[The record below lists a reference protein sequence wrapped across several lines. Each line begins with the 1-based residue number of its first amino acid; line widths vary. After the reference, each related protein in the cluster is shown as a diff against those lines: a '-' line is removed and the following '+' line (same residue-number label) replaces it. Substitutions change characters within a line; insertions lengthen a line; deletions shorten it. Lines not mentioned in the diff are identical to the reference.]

1 MDQRLQ
7 FVSDHQRRVASMT
20 ELCDR
25 YEISRKTGYKW
36 MARYADAGP
45 AGLVERSRRP
55 QSCPHATDPLVMEA
69 LLEVRRRHPR
79 WGPKKLLAV
88 LGRRYRHW
96 SLPAASTVGARLK
109 RDGLVSTAGRR
120 RLPIGEHPG
129 PAQTPMDAPNAV
141 WTIDFKGQFRLGT
154 GAYCYPL
161 TVMDGWSRYLL
172 GCEALT
178 ATTHEQTRR
187 ALTRVFAR
195 YGVPAVIRSDNGV
208 PFEAPALGRVS
219 RLSVWWIRLG
229 IRPELIEPGQPQ
241 QNGRHE
247 RFHRTLKAETAQPPA
262 ATAAAQQQRFR
273 RFRQEYNRER
283 PHEALGQQCPGEH
296 YVASSRRVPARLPL
310 VDYPAHFEIRRV
322 TQNGCFYWHQQYIT
336 AGQVLIG
343 EDIGL
348 EEIDD
353 GLWDV
358 FFGPVRLGR
367 FDERTRALTAK
378 ARPTT
383 SPVEAAGP
391 VDAENAPT
399 RSLENAQDAFST
411 AATRP

>member
-7 FVSDHQRRVASMT
+7 FVSDHQRGVAAMT
-20 ELCDR
+20 ELCAR

-36 MARYADAGP
+36 IARYAAAGP
-45 AGLVERSRRP
+45 GGLVERSRRP

-69 LLEVRRRHPR
+69 LLEVRRRHPH

-88 LGRRYRHW
+88 LGRRYPHW
-96 SLPAASTVGARLK
+96 SWPAASTVGARLK
-109 RDGLVSTAGRR
+109 REGLVKAAERR
-120 RLPIGEHPG
+120 RAQLGDHPG
-129 PAQTPMDAPNAV
+129 PAQTPMDAANAV

-172 GCEALT
+172 GCDALT

-187 ALTRVFAR
+187 ALTRVFDR
-195 YGVPAVIRSDNGV
+195 YGVPTVIRSDNGT
-208 PFEAPALGRVS
+208 PFAAPALGRVS

-262 ATAAAQQQRFR
+262 ATAHAQQQRFG
-273 RFRQEYNRER
+273 RFRREYNGER
-283 PHEALGQQCPGEH
+283 PHEALGQQCPGDR
-296 YVASSRRVPARLPL
+296 YVASARRMPTRLPL
-310 VDYPAHFEIRRV
+310 VEYPAHFEIRRV
-322 TQNGCFYWHQQYIT
+322 AQNGCFYWHQQYIT
-336 AGQVLIG
+336 IGQVFTG

-358 FFGPVRLGR
+358 FFGPVRLGQ
-367 FDERTRALTAK
+367 FDERMRALTTH
-378 ARPTT
+378 ARHVKP
-383 SPVEAAGP
+383 PVEAAGP
-391 VDAENAPT
+391 VDAKNAPP
-399 RSLENAQDAFST
+399 RSLENAENAFPT